1 MADKERTPLLRGDG
15 GRRKRQ
21 GHNENKKH
29 IRSRSAGPPH
39 RRSFGEVF
47 TLDDDNRTLH
57 KTSQHGSEH
66 GELQRNYSRF
76 LLYGGDVGHSSGV
89 SSTSTGSGAGTK
101 TKRSHRRQWS
111 SATEPHR
118 NLTNP
123 RGGNQNQN
131 QNQKPFPTQHE
142 TLRDGRDKKR
152 DNNSKTVIQFERDDF
167 ATVVR
172 EDCVIVCNIIVS
184 PFIRLLPSYFQPH
197 HSSLK
202 TLHFQKHMM
211 VLLSYL
217 VLLAYTLLVLFGPLF
232 LLSIDKT
239 KWCPESESL
248 DPSSTDDDDTIYDE
262 PHYENPDYI
271 TDACFHRRLPE
282 LLGLTLEEC
291 DLSRRMLASVLFGG
305 AIGYER
311 RVADRPAGIRTM
323 GLVSLGSCFF
333 TISSQLAFKSSTMGW
348 DASRV
353 TAAIPTGVGFLGA
366 GLIWKG
372 TVGVGEEEVHQ
383 VHGLTTAASLWLSA
397 AVGAGAGGAMYF
409 VSAYSVILVIL
420 ILRYGPQMY
429 MQDDASYNDEEE
441 EEEKEWEG
449 INDKKTSKRSV
460 GLYMSGRSV
469 GRTDDVSLEGDES
482 CPSFVSFTDLQH
494 AKLAEND
501 SLRITTPPPYG
512 STADATEGDTERHS
526 ILRTPGTAG
535 SSPGQKSGGRNVQI
549 TFGDDS
555 PPPLSSSGRETSE
568 ARSIASRSS
577 SVQKRLSS
585 KVGKAQK
592 KRSMSKRPTFHS

>member
-1 MADKERTPLLRGDG
+1 
-15 GRRKRQ
+15 
-21 GHNENKKH
+21 
-29 IRSRSAGPPH
+29 
-39 RRSFGEVF
+39 
-47 TLDDDNRTLH
+47 
-57 KTSQHGSEH
+57 
-66 GELQRNYSRF
+66 
-76 LLYGGDVGHSSGV
+76 
-89 SSTSTGSGAGTK
+89 
-101 TKRSHRRQWS
+101 
-111 SATEPHR
+111 
-118 NLTNP
+118 
-123 RGGNQNQN
+123 
-131 QNQKPFPTQHE
+131 
-142 TLRDGRDKKR
+142 
-152 DNNSKTVIQFERDDF
+152 
-167 ATVVR
+167 
-172 EDCVIVCNIIVS
+172 
-184 PFIRLLPSYFQPH
+184 
-197 HSSLK
+197 
-202 TLHFQKHMM
+202 MM

-217 VLLAYTLLVLFGPLF
+217 VLMAYTLLVLFGPLF
-232 LLSIDKT
+232 LLPIDKI
-239 KWCPESESL
+239 KWCPVSESL
-248 DPSSTDDDDTIYDE
+248 DSSSTDDDDTIYDE

-420 ILRYGPQMY
+420 ILRYGPQLY
-429 MQDDASYNDEEE
+429 MQDDASYNDEEYDE
-441 EEEKEWEG
+441 EEEEGKEWEG
-449 INDKKTSKRSV
+449 NNDEFQVNEKKTSKRSV

-469 GRTDDVSLEGDES
+469 GKTDDVSLEGDES

-494 AKLAEND
+494 AKAAEND

-512 STADATEGDTERHS
+512 STADATEGNTERHS
-526 ILRTPGTAG
+526 ILRTPGTTG

-549 TFGDDS
+549 TFGDVS
-555 PPPLSSSGRETSE
+555 PPPLQFSGRETSE
-568 ARSIASRSS
+568 ARSIAGRSN

-592 KRSMSKRPTFHS
+592 KKKRSMSKRPTFHS